1 MATGLPSRRGWR
13 STGTSTHGLLMAQ
26 SCQEVFISDASNPP
40 FRCFIGAIHAAN
52 ARAAFLSLISLA
64 SLSIH
69 FYSAI
74 LLRNGCIHVKE
85 KWPSC
90 LIASFS
96 VSVSWA
102 FILSIC
108 QSRICSGPSAFS
120 AWIIRAVLSENGPIS
135 LLDRWRNS
143 IEVLPIHIYG
153 SALMIHRQAA
163 REPGYQVRGCSEQH
177 YRMARYPIRFPL

>member
-1 MATGLPSRRGWR
+1 MHLTRHSDV
-13 STGTSTHGLLMAQ
+13 LL
-26 SCQEVFISDASNPP
+26 
-40 FRCFIGAIHAAN
+40 
-52 ARAAFLSLISLA
+52 ARFMQLMLELHS
-64 SLSIH
+64 
-69 FYSAI
+69 YSAI

-90 LIASFS
+90 LIVSFS